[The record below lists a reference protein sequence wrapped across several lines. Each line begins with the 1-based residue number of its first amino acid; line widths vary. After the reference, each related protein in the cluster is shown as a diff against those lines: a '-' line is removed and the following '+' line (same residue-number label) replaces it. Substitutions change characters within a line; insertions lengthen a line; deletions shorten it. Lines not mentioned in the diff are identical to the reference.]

1 MRIWL
6 GKGQLPDGR
15 KHYNLGLHI
24 YEDEGIE
31 VRKVI
36 KAVEGSLAKHFPNT
50 GVTESKAVRELL
62 MKP

>member
-15 KHYNLGLHI
+15 KHYNLGL
-24 YEDEGIE
+24 E

-36 KAVEGSLAKHFPNT
+36 EAVEGSLAEHFPNA
-50 GVTESKAVRELL
+50 GITESKAVRELL
-62 MKP
+62 EKC